1 MTAIYHDPDL
11 LLFLSML
18 LFLAFK
24 SMRLPGW
31 GSVDTPE
38 ALWSGLHL
46 GTALIRAPDHRLY
59 LLALKKEEGGAQDSK
74 GWWATCDHSSIL
86 GCRALGLLVLAS
98 ISRQRSKAGQ
108 SCVGRHRASA
118 FDCSISAD
126 AKSVQ

>member
-24 SMRLPGW
+24 SMWLPGW

-86 GCRALGLLVLAS
+86 GCRALGLPPGPGLHLQAEKQ
-98 ISRQRSKAGQ
+98 SRTELRGPPQ
-108 SCVGRHRASA
+108 SQC
-118 FDCSISAD
+118 F
-126 AKSVQ
+126 